1 MKLVLP
7 EALLLV
13 ALGITPSDCFTIPS
27 TFSSSSTVAPRVT
40 TNERTF
46 SSSIILSPYS
56 FESSSTALHA
66 KKKKGGNSPKDA
78 ALAALEALE
87 AQENAASAAAAA
99 GGGRATATALFDEA
113 DEPLSKKEQMALE
126 KKSKKNNKASAAAT
140 NGAAAPAVDF
150 DAFLDADEPL
160 SKKEQ
165 MKLEKQ
171 REKDAKKAQK
181 DQERMAAVEKEEMEK
196 NKRKKALKAL
206 AEMEAAEREAG
217 TVNTDDIGGM
227 DDATDGQ
234 PKLSKKEMKLA
245 AQKAEKE
252 AQKNAKKEM
261 KKRAKKLGVTVEELK
276 QMENNEGG
284 NDVDEFGIPI
294 VNGGVNG
301 DAAAGTAAPPA
312 TAAAEPP
319 QKGKLT
325 AEERIRKERPPP
337 RIRVMESSQPDYTA
351 LRLENIAITFRDQPV
366 LKSATWG
373 VQTGDRIGLVGANG
387 AGKTTQLR
395 ILSGELEPTAGDVIK
410 SSKDLRV
417 AMLRQEFIDE
427 LDLTRTLRDEFMSVF
442 TEEAD
447 IMNSL
452 REAEEE
458 LAQMSGS
465 ADDAD
470 KMQEILDRM
479 NKLQNKADAKNVNAL
494 DSRVSKIMDLM
505 GFEPE
510 EGDYEVSAFSGG
522 WKMRIGLGKVLLQDP
537 NILLLDEPTNHLD
550 LESVEWLEAFLRN
563 QNLPMVIVSH
573 DREFL
578 DQVCTKIVDAEGGLC
593 TEYNGNY
600 SRFLQLKKARMDA
613 WNAAYNAQEKKI
625 KEEKQWINKFKLK
638 QPQAVKQ
645 RQAQLEKLVKS
656 PDYVQKPP
664 FVGKPFRF
672 RFPDAPRLSPEV
684 AEVKGLSHAYG
695 DGANPLFE
703 DSDLFIEKGDR
714 IAIIGPNGSGKST
727 LLRILMG
734 KEEPDEGTAEFIG
747 SNVYPAYFEQNQA
760 DVLDLDKTVVDT
772 VQAVSNGQ
780 SYNELRALLG
790 QFLFKG
796 DAVEKKV
803 EHLSGGEK
811 ARLSL
816 CCMMLKESNLLI
828 LDEPTNHLD
837 IPAKE
842 MLEEALQHFDGSV
855 VVISHDRYFISKV
868 ATTIVAI
875 EDKKLV
881 KYGGDYKFYMDKSK
895 EFKEKVEARYFA
907 GGSRIDSAP
916 VIDLEELKKPKKNF
930 GGAKTANMVTRKD
943 KGVKNAKRN
952 KPK

>member
-1 MKLVLP
+1 
-7 EALLLV
+7 
-13 ALGITPSDCFTIPS
+13 
-27 TFSSSSTVAPRVT
+27 
-40 TNERTF
+40 
-46 SSSIILSPYS
+46 
-56 FESSSTALHA
+56 
-66 KKKKGGNSPKDA
+66 
-78 ALAALEALE
+78 LEAIE
-87 AQENAASAAAAA
+87 AQENASSSS
-99 GGGRATATALFDEA
+99 GGAKTATALLFDD

-126 KKSKKNNKASAAAT
+126 KKNKKAAAAT
-140 NGAAAPAVDF
+140 NGATAANNN
-150 DAFLDADEPL
+150 LDLLLDSLDEPL
-160 SKKEQ
+160 TKKEQ
-165 MKLEKQ
+165 MALEKQ
-171 REKDAKKAQK
+171 RQKEAKKAQK
-181 DQERMAAVEKEEMEK
+181 DQERLAAAEKDEIEK

-206 AEMEAAEREAG
+206 AEMEAAEKGAG
-217 TVNTDDIGGM
+217 MVNNNDSSSSVNG
-227 DDATDGQ
+227 DGSA
-234 PKLSKKEMKLA
+234 PPMSKKEMKLA
-245 AQKAEKE
+245 AKKAEKE
-252 AQKNAKKEM
+252 AEKQAKKEM
-261 KKRAKKLGVTVEELK
+261 KKKAKKLGITVEELE
-276 QMENNEGG
+276 QMEGNGG
-284 NDVDEFGIPI
+284 GDDDVDEFGIPAI
-294 VNGGVNG
+294 NTVNGGANG
-301 DAAAGTAAPPA
+301 DAAATATAPPA
-312 TAAAEPP
+312 AEETS
-319 QKGKLT
+319 KEGKLT

-351 LRLENIAITFRDQPV
+351 MRLENIAITFRDQPV

-395 ILSGELEPTAGDVIK
+395 ILAGELEPTAGDVVK
-410 SSKDLRV
+410 SHKDLRV

-427 LDLTRTLRDEFMSVF
+427 IDLTRTLREEFMSVF
-442 TEEAD
+442 TEEAE

-465 ADDAD
+465 PDDAD
-470 KMQEILDRM
+470 RMQEVLDRM
-479 NKLQNKADAKNVNAL
+479 SKLQNKADSKNVNAL

-563 QNLPMVIVSH
+563 QNIPMVIVSH

-600 SRFLQLKKARMDA
+600 SKFLELKKARMDS

-625 KEEKQWINKFKLK
+625 KEERSWINKFRLK

-645 RQAQLEKLVKS
+645 REAQLEKLIKS

-684 AEVKGLSHAYG
+684 AEVKGLSHGYG
-695 DGANPLFE
+695 DGANRLFE
-703 DSDLFIEKGDR
+703 ESDLFIEKGDR

-734 KEEPDEGTAEFIG
+734 KEQPDEGSAEFIG

-760 DVLDLDKTVVDT
+760 DVLDLEKTVVDT
-772 VQAVSNGQ
+772 VQAASHGQ

-803 EHLSGGEK
+803 ENLSGGEK

-875 EDKKLV
+875 EEKKLV

-895 EFKEKVEARYFA
+895 AVKEKIEARYFT
-907 GGSRIDSAP
+907 GGARIGSAP
-916 VIDLEELKKPKKNF
+916 VIDLEEMKKPKKNF
-930 GGAKTANMVTRKD
+930 GGAKTANLVTRKD